1 MVHII
6 FRKIPALTIFLS
18 CAIFIILAI
27 FFHTHSSQKALAL
40 QDLNP
45 QTYAKDKIL
54 VKYKKNI
61 STLLKNKL
69 HQDLGTRALRRVER
83 LNVEEVTIPEGRV
96 AEFINRFKNSPLVE
110 YAEVDGVAT
119 ATMASNDPY
128 LSNQWGL
135 FTIKAA
141 DNTNQSAWDIT
152 TGATSV
158 KVAVLDTGIEES
170 HPDLLGK
177 VTLSKNFTSTQ
188 SVQDSNGHGTHVAGI
203 IATTTNNGVG
213 VAGTGYNT
221 SLMNGKALD
230 NNGSGYYSWITN
242 AIIWA
247 ADNGANVI
255 NMSLGGSAP
264 SQTLQAA
271 VDYAW
276 SKGVVVVAAAGNDG
290 NSAASYPGY
299 YTNVIAVAA
308 TDINDSKASWSNY
321 GSWVDVA
328 APGVSIYSTYKG
340 GYAYLSG
347 TSMATPFTAGLASLI
362 YAKGECS
369 TNTCVRNKI
378 ESSADHIM
386 GTGNYFTHG
395 RINAYNAVSSS
406 SYNEATPTPTLT
418 TAPTPIESGP
428 TPTPTATPTPTQIP
442 ANTMTVS
449 EITMWY
455 TVARNYRYVYTKV
468 RVVSSTNSP
477 VKGATVKLTLKD
489 PSGNNFTYSKNTNI
503 NGEITI
509 NRRSN
514 LKGTFTSTVTNI
526 IKSGITYNPTN
537 ITQTLL
543 VQ

>member
-1 MVHII
+1 MRRLAIV
-6 FRKIPALTIFLS
+6 FLS
-18 CAIFIILAI
+18 FLLVAGAFSSFKIF
-27 FFHTHSSQKALAL
+27 
-40 QDLNP
+40 
-45 QTYAKDKIL
+45 AKDSEEFADDALVVRFEEGTSEQEKEEIL
-54 VKYKKNI
+54 SSIQARREKRINRINAERVRIRKSKVRENAEKLRKNVRVKYAEPDFVAKK
-61 STLLKNKL
+61 T
-69 HQDLGTRALRRVER
+69 E
-83 LNVEEVTIPEGRV
+83 IP
-96 AEFINRFKNSPLVE
+96 
-110 YAEVDGVAT
+110 
-119 ATMASNDPY
+119 NDTY
-128 LSNQWGL
+128 YSSQWGL
-135 FTIKAA
+135 PKIKAGG
-141 DNTNQSAWDIT
+141 AWDMT
-152 TGATSV
+152 HGSDNAP
-158 KVAVLDTGIEES
+158 VAIVDTGIDEA
-170 HPDLLGK
+170 HPDLSGK
-177 VTLSKNFTSTQ
+177 VVKRANFTWDPD
-188 SVQDSNGHGTHVAGI
+188 VDGDGHGTHVAGI
-203 IATTTNNGVG
+203 VAATTNNSLG
-213 VAGTGYNT
+213 VASLGYD
-221 SLMNGKALD
+221 SKLFSVKVLD
-230 NNGSGYYSWITN
+230 NTGSGYYSWITN